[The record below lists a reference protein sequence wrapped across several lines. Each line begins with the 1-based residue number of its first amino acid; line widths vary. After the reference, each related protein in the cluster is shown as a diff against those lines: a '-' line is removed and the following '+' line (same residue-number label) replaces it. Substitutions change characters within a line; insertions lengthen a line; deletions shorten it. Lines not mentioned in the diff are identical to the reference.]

1 MGNDLHFAGCL
12 YAAAPWANLTG
23 APLCALEH
31 LQALRPHFDDVCLV
45 LPDAGDLEGR
55 AATAQIPQWRSPLV
69 FRGLRTGGVG
79 RLLCGLGPV
88 VRSRWAYMRGLVRR
102 LRERPGLLHVH
113 SRAPHLPY
121 ALLAGR
127 LARVPVVV
135 TIHEPW
141 TSGAEAWFDALLIR
155 GLADRVVFP
164 AVAVAD
170 AYPGFLRRRAV
181 VTRYFSASQPSA
193 PLRSAAALAQIG
205 LPARLGS
212 RKGVDVFLETCR
224 RLRADGVAFGAWMGG
239 GGWNSEEERQSA
251 ADFVARHGLAGVVAD
266 MDLVPSLEPLYART
280 DVVMLPSR
288 RDPLP
293 RVVMEAMVRGIPV
306 VASRVDGIPD
316 MVADG
321 ETGFLVEP
329 EDAAGFAAAT
339 ARLLAD
345 PELRA
350 RMGAAGRE
358 RARQLFSQDAYV
370 AAMLEL
376 YRGLPLP
383 RRDAGEGASA

>member
-1 MGNDLHFAGCL
+1 MAGGLHFSGCL

-31 LQALRPHFDDVCLV
+31 LQALRPHFDTVCLV
-45 LPDAGDLEGR
+45 LPDAGDLERR
-55 AATAQIPQWRSPLV
+55 AEAAQIPCWRSPLV
-69 FRGLRTGGVG
+69 FRGLRAGGVVRFWRG
-79 RLLCGLGPV
+79 IGPV
-88 VRSRWAYMRGLVRR
+88 VRSRWTYVRGLVRR

-141 TSGAEAWFDALLIR
+141 TGGAEAWFDALLIR
-155 GLADRVVFP
+155 GLAARVVFP
-164 AVAVAD
+164 AAAVAD

-181 VTRYFSASQPSA
+181 LTRYFSALP
-193 PLRSAAALAQIG
+193 PVFPPPPAATRPRIG
-205 LPARLGS
+205 LPARLGP

-224 RLRADGVAFGAWMGG
+224 RLHEGGVAFEAWMGG
-239 GGWNSEEERQSA
+239 GGWESEAERRTA
-251 ADFVARHGLAGVVAD
+251 ADFVARHGLAGIVAD
-266 MDLVPSLEPLYART
+266 VDLVPSLEPLYART
-280 DVVMLPSR
+280 DVVVLPSR

-293 RVVMEAMVRGIPV
+293 RVVMEAMCRGIPV
-306 VASRVDGIPD
+306 VATRVDGIPE
-316 MVADG
+316 MVAEG
-321 ETGFLVEP
+321 ETGFLVES

-350 RMGAAGRE
+350 RMGAAGRA
-358 RARQLFSQDAYV
+358 RARELFSEDAYV
-370 AAMLEL
+370 AAMLKL
-376 YRGLPLP
+376 YRDLPLGRSP
-383 RRDAGEGASA
+383 

>member
-1 MGNDLHFAGCL
+1 MGEDLHFAGCL

-31 LQALRPHFDDVCLV
+31 LQALRPHFDEVCLV

-55 AATAQIPQWRSPLV
+55 AAAAHIPVWRSSLA
-69 FRGLRTGGVG
+69 FRGLRSGGAVRWLKG
-79 RLLCGLGPV
+79 IGPV
-88 VRSRWAYMRGLVRR
+88 VRSRCAYVRGLARR
-102 LRERPGLLHVH
+102 MRERPGLLHVH

-121 ALLAGR
+121 ALLAGW

-141 TSGAEAWFDALLIR
+141 TGGAEAWFDALWIR

-164 AVAVAD
+164 AAAVAD
-170 AYPGFLRRRAV
+170 AYPRFLRRRSIQA
-181 VTRYFSASQPSA
+181 RYFAAEPPAFSPREAA
-193 PLRSAAALAQIG
+193 DRLRIG
-205 LPARLGS
+205 LPARLGL

-224 RLRADGVAFGAWMGG
+224 RLRDDGVAFEAWMGG
-239 GGWNSEEERQSA
+239 GGWDSEETRRST
-251 ADFVARHGLAGVVAD
+251 ADFIVRHGLADLVAD
-266 MDLVPSLEPLYART
+266 VDVVSGLEPLYART
-280 DVVMLPSR
+280 DVVVLPSR

-306 VASRVDGIPD
+306 VATRVDGIPE

-321 ETGFLVEP
+321 ETGFLVAA
-329 EDAAGFAAAT
+329 EDAAGFADAVE
-339 ARLLAD
+339 RLLAD

-358 RARQLFSQDAYV
+358 RARELFSPEAYV
-370 AAMLEL
+370 AAALDL

-383 RRDAGEGASA
+383 RRAAGEGTSA

>member
-1 MGNDLHFAGCL
+1 MAGGLHFSGCL

-31 LQALRPHFDDVCLV
+31 LQALRPHFDAVCLV
-45 LPDAGDLEGR
+45 LPDTGDLERR
-55 AATAQIPQWRSPLV
+55 AEAAQIPMWRSPLV
-69 FRGLRTGGVG
+69 FRGLRAGGAR
-79 RLLCGLGPV
+79 RLLRGIGPV
-88 VRSRWAYMRGLVRR
+88 VRSRWAYVRGLFRR

-141 TSGAEAWFDALLIR
+141 TGGAEAWFDALLIR
-155 GLADRVVFP
+155 CLAQRVVFP
-164 AVAVAD
+164 AAAVAA
-170 AYPGFLRRRAV
+170 AYPAFLRRRAV
-181 VTRYFSASQPSA
+181 LARYFAAPPPALPPSA
-193 PLRSAAALAQIG
+193 PAGRPQIG
-205 LPARLGS
+205 LPARLGR

-224 RLRADGVAFGAWMGG
+224 RLHEGGVAFEAWMGG
-239 GGWNSEEERQSA
+239 GGWESEEARQSA
-251 ADFVARHGLAGVVAD
+251 ADFVARHGLADLVAD
-266 MDLVPSLEPLYART
+266 VDLVPSLEPLYART
-280 DVVMLPSR
+280 DVVVLPSR

-293 RVVMEAMVRGIPV
+293 RVVMEAMCRGIPV
-306 VASRVDGIPD
+306 VATRVDGIPE
-316 MVADG
+316 MVAEG
-321 ETGFLVEP
+321 ETGFLVEA

-345 PELRA
+345 PALRA
-350 RMGAAGRE
+350 RMGAAGRA
-358 RARQLFSQDAYV
+358 RARELFSEEAYV

-376 YRGLPLP
+376 YRGLPP
-383 RRDAGEGASA
+383 GRSP

>member
-1 MGNDLHFAGCL
+1 MVDGLHVSGCL
-12 YAAAPWANLTG
+12 HAAAPWANLTG

-31 LQALRPHFDDVCLV
+31 LQALRPYFDDVCLV

-55 AATAQIPQWRSPLV
+55 AAAAQIPVWRSPLV
-69 FRGLRTGGVG
+69 FRGLRAGGAG
-79 RLLCGLGPV
+79 RFVRGLGPV
-88 VRSRWAYMRGLVRR
+88 VRSRWAYVRGLVRR
-102 LRERPGLLHVH
+102 LRKKPGLLHVH

-121 ALLAGR
+121 ALLAGW
-127 LARVPVVV
+127 LARAPVVV

-141 TSGAEAWFDALLIR
+141 TGGAEDWFDALLIR
-155 GLADRVVFP
+155 WFAARTVFP
-164 AVAVAD
+164 AAAVAA
-170 AYPGFLRRRAV
+170 AYPAFLRRHAV
-181 VTRYFSASQPSA
+181 LARYFSTPPPALPPSA
-193 PLRSAAALAQIG
+193 SADRPRIG
-205 LPARLGS
+205 LPARLGR
-212 RKGVDVFLETCR
+212 RKGVDVFLDVCR
-224 RLRADGVAFGAWMGG
+224 RLREGGVAFEAWMGG
-239 GGWNSEEERQSA
+239 GGWESEEARQSA
-251 ADFVARHGLAGVVAD
+251 SDFLARHGLSTMVAD

-280 DVVMLPSR
+280 DVVVLPSR

-306 VASRVDGIPD
+306 VASRVDGIPE

-358 RARQLFSQDAYV
+358 RARQLFSRDAYV

-383 RRDAGEGASA
+383 RRAAGEGASA